1 MAALPDVVH
10 RRHLVRQPGWCVGRL
25 SGQMRWHPAWVKPF
39 LKGLG
44 AVAVVAFLVVL
55 SAGVVILLASMLRS
69 ATRWFFNGVNPTV
82 TAAIVAGVATTVVSV
97 LTVAER
103 ERLRRSGAPSHAPGG
118 HRAPLPSDWLIWDS
132 RIVNNSLTARH

>member
-97 LTVAER
+97 FTVVIGRYLE
-103 ERLRRSGAPSHAPGG
+103 RRSAIEAEIRKSKTPGSTSGRLPNRGRKGAAK
-118 HRAPLPSDWLIWDS
+118 
-132 RIVNNSLTARH
+132 T

>member
-1 MAALPDVVH
+1 
-10 RRHLVRQPGWCVGRL
+10 
-25 SGQMRWHPAWVKPF
+25 MRWHPAWVKPF

-97 LTVAER
+97 LTVVIGRYLE
-103 ERLRRSGAPSHAPGG
+103 RRSAIEAEIRKSKTPGSTSGRLPNRGRKGAAK
-118 HRAPLPSDWLIWDS
+118 
-132 RIVNNSLTARH
+132 T